1 MMRTLLHRIR
11 FNNARELALAILAWD
26 NNCYIGGEDGGAFAE
41 LILVEETLS
50 DGSKVKDFR
59 LR

>member
-1 MMRTLLHRIR
+1 MRTLLHRIK
-11 FNNARELALAILAWD
+11 FNNARELALAILTWD
-26 NNCYIGGEDGGAFAE
+26 DTCYIGGKDGGAFSE
-41 LILVEETLS
+41 LLLVEETLS